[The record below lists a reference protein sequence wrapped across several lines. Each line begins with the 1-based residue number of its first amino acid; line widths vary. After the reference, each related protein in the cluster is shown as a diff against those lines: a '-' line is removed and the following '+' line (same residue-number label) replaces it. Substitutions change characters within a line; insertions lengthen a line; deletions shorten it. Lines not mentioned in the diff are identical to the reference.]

1 VSELRLKR
9 RVATLELSEAREMES
24 AREALTVREK
34 MEEALVRAQEKVK
47 LSETQFLAK
56 EAELKNEISEVGL

>member
-1 VSELRLKR
+1 
-9 RVATLELSEAREMES
+9 MES